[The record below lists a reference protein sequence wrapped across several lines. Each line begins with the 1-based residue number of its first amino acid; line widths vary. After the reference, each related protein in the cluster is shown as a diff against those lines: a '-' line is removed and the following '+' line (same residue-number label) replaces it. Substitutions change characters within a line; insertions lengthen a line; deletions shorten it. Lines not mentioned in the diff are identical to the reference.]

1 MINSRFSYS
10 FLLILLISLNQHS
23 QQNRRVITTAVPFLL
38 ISSDARASGLGD
50 QGVSTS
56 PDNFSQHWNQSKY
69 LFSQSNTGIGFSYT
83 PYLSSIVSDVFLGNL
98 TYFKRRSERSV
109 WSFSLKYF
117 SLGEIDIL
125 ENPLDI
131 PVVESPNEFT
141 IDAGYGLKLSDNFSL
156 GITGRFLLSDVKL
169 VSFSGE
175 TEVAT
180 SFAVDISGF
189 FQSNTFQFGE
199 NNAIYRAGFNISN
212 LGPKMKYSDLGEE
225 NFIPSNLR
233 LGNGIEFIYAS
244 NNSLSLTFE
253 INKLLVPTPSVPIYS
268 SDGSTILSYSK
279 PNIGFLSGIF
289 KSFNDAPD
297 GFSEELKELTYSLGL
312 EYSFNDMFFLRSG
325 YFNEHELKGSR
336 KFFTIGAGFATRSNF
351 QIDLS
356 YLISTSDVVSPLEN
370 TLRFS
375 LSYNIVN

>member
-1 MINSRFSYS
+1 MINSRFVYS
-10 FLLILLISLNQHS
+10 ILLIFLISLNQHS

-69 LFSQSNTGIGFSYT
+69 LFSESNAGVGFSYT
-83 PYLSSIVSDVFLGNL
+83 PYLSSLVSDVFLGN
-98 TYFKRRSERSV
+98 
-109 WSFSLKYF
+109 LKYF

-189 FQSNTFQFGE
+189 FQSNTFQLGD
-199 NNAIYRAGFNISN
+199 NDAIYRAGFNISN
-212 LGPKMKYSDLGEE
+212 LGPKMKYSNPGEE

-233 LGNGIEFIYAS
+233 LGNGIEFIYDT
-244 NNSLSLTFE
+244 NNSLSLSFE
-253 INKLLVPTPSVPIYS
+253 INKLLVPTPNVPVYS
-268 SDGSTILSYSK
+268 ADGSTILSYSK

-375 LSYNIVN
+375 LSYNIFN

>member
-1 MINSRFSYS
+1 MRKD
-10 FLLILLISLNQHS
+10 LILVFLISLLFSENINS
-23 QQNRRVITTAVPFLL
+23 QKERRVITTAVPFLL

-56 PDNFSQHWNQSKY
+56 ADNFSQHWNQSK
-69 LFSQSNTGIGFSYT
+69 FIFTENNSGFGFSYT
-83 PYLSSIVSDVFLGNL
+83 PYLSSVVSDVFLGNL
-98 TYFKRRSERSV
+98 TYFRRNSERSV

-131 PVVESPNEFT
+131 PIVESPNEFT
-141 IDAGYGLKLSDNFSL
+141 IDAGYGLRLSDNLSL

-169 VSFSGE
+169 QSFDSD
-175 TEVAT
+175 TELA
-180 SFAVDISGF
+180 SSIAVDISGF
-189 FQSNTFQFGE
+189 YQSNSFRLGS
-199 NNAIYRAGFNISN
+199 NDAIYRAGFNISN
-212 LGPKMKYSDLGEE
+212 LGPKMKYSEMGEE
-225 NFIPSNLR
+225 NFIPSNFRIGSGL
-233 LGNGIEFIYAS
+233 EFIYDS
-244 NNSLSLTFE
+244 NNSLTLTIE
-253 INKLLVPTPSVPIYS
+253 INKLLVPTPNVPVYGP
-268 SDGSTILSYSK
+268 DGSTIVSYSQ
-279 PNIGFLSGIF
+279 PDIGFLSGIF

-312 EYSFNDMFFLRSG
+312 EYSFNDVFFLRSG

-336 KFFTIGAGFATRSNF
+336 KFFTLGAGFNTQSNF

-356 YLISTSDVVSPLEN
+356 YLISTSDVISPLEN

-375 LSYNIVN
+375 LSYNIFD